1 MVEAGV
7 GWVGGSCKAG
17 GLPTTAPLESP
28 SVTVTVPPVEL
39 LLLALPPRLMPA
51 VTSTVSL
58 SPSVVDSTEASP
70 PLPPPPP
77 TDCATMACEP
87 SPTVVTELPPVRV
100 TLTAPP
106 APPLP
111 PVPPTAPWKLKA
123 TGTPVP
129 VGAATTRSAALE
141 LPPLPPP
148 PPIDWATMP
157 KASSGA

>member
-1 MVEAGV
+1 M
-7 GWVGGSCKAG
+7 
-17 GLPTTAPLESP
+17 
-28 SVTVTVPPVEL
+28 TVPPVEL

-100 TLTAPP
+100 TLARP
-106 APPLP
+106 AG
-111 PVPPTAPWKLKA
+111 AAAAARAADRPWKLKA